1 MIKDMKLHHIGVAT
15 RSIVK
20 ELDYF
25 AYLGYKPASEEFIDE
40 EQGIRGVFMEAKDQ
54 PRLELLENLAHSTTL
69 DGVLA
74 KGNKF
79 YHFAYE
85 SDDLTQ
91 DIAKMLRGGGGQTC
105 CLSDPRCL
113 FRSGCVHNDAQYDD
127 DRIGQNE
134 AIRCLDLITQKSRAL
149 RSHSVKIAAFSM
161 TNRTGTT
168 PTQIY

>member
-91 DIAKMLRGGGGQTC
+91 DIAKMLRGGKLVASPIRAVYFDQVAFIMMRNMMMIELVKTRR
-105 CLSDPRCL
+105 SD
-113 FRSGCVHNDAQYDD
+113 V
-127 DRIGQNE
+127 
-134 AIRCLDLITQKSRAL
+134 
-149 RSHSVKIAAFSM
+149 
-161 TNRTGTT
+161 
-168 PTQIY
+168 